1 MTLADAI
8 LKFQARFD
16 VVSDEIGFPSELNS
30 DLRDWSRAPTGDEY
44 VAVTNGGIK
53 VPGEPFP
60 ASHSSM
66 EEAISAWLIEANAY
80 ADGKGATLFWRE
92 RPEIDLHSK
101 KRWVVYSRLAIA
113 A

>member
-16 VVSDEIGFPSELNS
+16 VVSDEIGFPPELNS

-53 VPGEPFP
+53 APGEPFP
-60 ASHSSM
+60 ASHSFM
-66 EEAISAWLIEANAY
+66 KEVISAWLIEANAY
-80 ADGKGATLFWRE
+80 ADGKGTTLFWRE
-92 RPEIDLHSK
+92 RPEVHLLGE
-101 KRWVVYSRLAIA
+101 KRWVAYSRLVVA